1 MDYAQQQ
8 RNPTKHM
15 VGITVVILLHIALVY
30 ALLHG
35 LGRKVV
41 EIIKQPLET
50 KIIEEIK
57 PPPPPPPEVQLP
69 PPPKFVVPPPP
80 YIPPPEVQVN
90 VPPPPNVI
98 TATTSTPPPEAPPI
112 AVRAPVETP
121 PAPPPPAPPPVVKT
135 ARTAC
140 PNYARSMGDAAYP
153 REAIKAGIQ
162 KGEAVVRFTVGPGGE
177 IKNITT
183 VRSTNRAFTRA
194 AESVVEGFQCIGQG
208 RDIIFEVPFE
218 YKLE

>member
-1 MDYAQQQ
+1 MDYAQEQ
-8 RNPTKHM
+8 RNPTKHL
-15 VGITVVILLHIALVY
+15 VGVTVVILLHVALVY

-57 PPPPPPPEVQLP
+57 PPPPPPEVQLP
-69 PPPKFVVPPPP
+69 PPPKFVAPPPP

-98 TATTSTPPPEAPPI
+98 TATTTTPPPEAPQI
-112 AVRAPVETP
+112 AVRAPPVEAQ
-121 PAPPPPAPPPVVKT
+121 PAPAPAAPVATT
-135 ARTAC
+135 AKTAC

-153 REAIKAGIQ
+153 REAAKEGIQ
-162 KGEAVVRFTVGPGGE
+162 RGEAVVRFTVGPGGE
-177 IKNITT
+177 IKDITT
-183 VRSTNRAFTRA
+183 VSSTNRAFARA
-194 AESVVEGFQCIGQG
+194 AASVVRGFQCIGQG
-208 RDIIFEVPFE
+208 RDVIFEVPFE
-218 YKLE
+218 YRLE